1 MSVVWE
7 DPPKFEGRGA
17 HLIGSQRATTPEGK
31 EANEIREQLK
41 TRPNQWA
48 RLWDYG
54 DDKEAAVKKAN
65 FMGRKGYNYSVR
77 STPERGY
84 SLYGRYVGVD
94 DKGKTVRPGVTEPVE
109 EQAPA
114 VREPA
119 FPE

>member
-17 HLIGSQRATTPEGK
+17 HLIGLRGPRTAEGK
-31 EANEIREQLK
+31 EADDIREQLRS
-41 TRPNQWA
+41 RPNQWA

-54 DDKEAAVKKAN
+54 DDKEAAQKKAN

-77 STPERGY
+77 TSPERGW
-84 SLYGRYVGVD
+84 SLYGRYVGID
-94 DKGKTVRPGVTEPVE
+94 AKGKTVRPGVTEPVDE
-109 EQAPA
+109 DKP
-114 VREPA
+114 EPA